1 MLYFTRPVVYF
12 EESDFDENGQLIDL
26 SDQIVF
32 ILLQSLKCYHCTNA
46 KPAFQKFAEKYDGK
60 IICGT
65 IQIDSPRMTPSFLKK
80 VESIYPN
87 LVGFPS
93 YILYNK
99 GKKII
104 YDGDRSVDN
113 MERFMNEV
121 I

>member
-1 MLYFTRPVVYF
+1 
-12 EESDFDENGQLIDL
+12 
-26 SDQIVF
+26 
-32 ILLQSLKCYHCTNA
+32 
-46 KPAFQKFAEKYDGK
+46 
-60 IICGT
+60 
-65 IQIDSPRMTPSFLKK
+65 MTPSFLKK

-104 YDGDRSVDN
+104 YDGDRSLEN